1 MNRGLLKSGRSKY
14 THSSLCASI
23 LTLLVSKQ
31 QEIKDSSHDQA
42 HACMGLNF
50 DVCLRV
56 GNEGPLAGLPA
67 ESSMKQRPALNLGL
81 HRGPCEGG
89 GGYQSKRRNIGY

>member
-1 MNRGLLKSGRSKY
+1 
-14 THSSLCASI
+14 
-23 LTLLVSKQ
+23 
-31 QEIKDSSHDQA
+31 
-42 HACMGLNF
+42 MGLNY

-81 HRGPCEGG
+81 YRGPCEGG
-89 GGYQSKRRNIGY
+89 GGSQGKRRTIG